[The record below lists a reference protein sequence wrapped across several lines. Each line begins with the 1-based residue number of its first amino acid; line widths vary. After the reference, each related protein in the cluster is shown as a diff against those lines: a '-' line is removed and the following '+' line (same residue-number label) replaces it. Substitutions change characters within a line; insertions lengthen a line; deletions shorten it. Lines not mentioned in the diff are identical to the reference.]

1 MSVIG
6 ITGGIG
12 TGKSTVTQFLLS
24 KNYRVIDAD
33 GISRQITNGR
43 TETVEKLAQAFGKKI
58 LKEDG
63 TLNRQALAD
72 QVFGNQER
80 EKLLEKIVTQKVV
93 SIIEKQVSEAGEELV
108 FMDVPLLFET
118 GLDRL
123 ADSIWVVTACEEL
136 RIRRVMERDKI
147 TCQQVKSRMK
157 CQMPEEEKLKRA
169 TVILDNSGDKET
181 LFKKIEMELEKNA

>member
-33 GISRQITNGR
+33 LISRQVTRGK
-43 TETVEKLAQAFGKKI
+43 TETVDKLAQAFGKKI

-93 SIIEKQVSEAGEELV
+93 SIIEKQVSEAREELV

-147 TCQQVKSRMK
+147 TCQQVKSRMN

-181 LFKKIEMELEKNA
+181 LFKRIEMELEKNA

>member
-33 GISRQITNGR
+33 LISRQVTRGK
-43 TETVEKLAQAFGKKI
+43 TETVDKLAQAFGKKI

-93 SIIEKQVSEAGEELV
+93 SIIEKQVSEAREELV

-147 TCQQVKSRMK
+147 TCQQVKSRMN

>member
-33 GISRQITNGR
+33 LISRQVTRGK
-43 TETVEKLAQAFGKKI
+43 TETVDKLAQTFGKKI

-147 TCQQVKSRMK
+147 TCQQVKSRMN

-181 LFKKIEMELEKNA
+181 LFKRIEMELEKNA